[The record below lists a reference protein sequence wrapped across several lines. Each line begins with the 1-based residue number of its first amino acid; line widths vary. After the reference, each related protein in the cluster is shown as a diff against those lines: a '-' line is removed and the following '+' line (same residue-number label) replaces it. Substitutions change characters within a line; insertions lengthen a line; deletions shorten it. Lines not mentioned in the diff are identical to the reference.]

1 MLTIISKNKIHMVK
15 QFEKAIK
22 YIIKLGKDIKLLIAT
37 NKFWI
42 IMIAIYLLFTFPL
55 ILICNMTDI
64 HTFTSLDG
72 DKTYLYCSKGV
83 LILELYVKVALIIYV
98 LLLII
103 IRKILCR
110 HSWFMVFCLINFIL
124 SIISFVSLAFKI

>member
-22 YIIKLGKDIKLLIAT
+22 YIIKLGKDTKLLIAT

-64 HTFTSLDG
+64 HTFTSIDG
-72 DKTYLYCSKGV
+72 GKTYINCSKGV

-110 HSWFMVFCLINFIL
+110 HSWFMFFCLTNFIL